1 MKKRIP
7 ILALGLV
14 AVLVFVLFQTL
25 HIVRVGEAAVVTTFG
40 RPVAVIEHPGLYT
53 RWPWPVQRVHVMD
66 ARIQC
71 MEGAFEETYTMDHRN
86 LIVMVYAGWRIKE
99 PLKFLQSSGA
109 MPQAEQNL
117 EGLIRHYKNGVFGTH
132 VFSDFVN
139 TNREALR
146 FEDVEREILEPVRAE
161 ALERYGIYVELVGIR
176 KIALPESITAS
187 VFERMRSERK
197 VIEEQ
202 ILSEGEAEAIR
213 IRADA
218 SRKRDELLAR
228 AEARAKAIRADGD
241 AEAARQYAVFEKNP
255 GLAIFLRKLDA
266 LEEILKD
273 KAVVVLGE
281 ETAPFDLLRD
291 SAGAMTNPAPPA
303 ADNKP

>member
-7 ILALGLV
+7 ILALGFL
-14 AVLVFVLFQTL
+14 AVLAFVLLQTL

-40 RPVAVIEHPGLYT
+40 RPVSVIQAPGLYA
-53 RWPWPVQRVHVMD
+53 RWPWPVQRVHAMD

-86 LIVMVYAGWRIKE
+86 LVVMAYAGWRVKD
-99 PLKFLQSSGA
+99 PLKFLQSVGSA
-109 MPQAEQNL
+109 QQAEQNL
-117 EGLIRHYKNGVFGTH
+117 EGLIRHYKNGVFGRH

-139 TNREALR
+139 TNRAALR
-146 FEDVEREILEPVRAE
+146 FEAVEREILDSVRPEAE
-161 ALERYGIYVELVGIR
+161 ARYGMEVVLVGIR
-176 KIALPESITAS
+176 KIALPESITAN
-187 VFERMRSERK
+187 VFERMKSERK
-197 VIEEQ
+197 VIEDR

-213 IRADA
+213 IRAEA
-218 SRKRDELLAR
+218 GRRRDELLAR
-228 AEARAKAIRADGD
+228 AEARAKGIRAEGA

-255 GLAIFLRKLDA
+255 ELAIFLRKLDA

-281 ETAPFDLLRD
+281 ENAPFDLFR
-291 SAGAMTNPAPPA
+291 AGAGAATNQAPA
-303 ADNKP
+303 AGAKTP